1 MLDKTWDYHN
11 IWLLE
16 SIQLHWW
23 WEIYPSHSESRPH
36 FKDPET
42 GAHTN
47 TIERTWCAVKDS
59 LPKSGTQKY
68 IYQSYFLEYILRK
81 RYFAECGNKFGVFID
96 WIRRGYLLRPWP
108 RSEAV
113 PRPLN
118 SLCRDQCGD
127 SAGSI
132 HPESRPA
139 EQQALCLEHN
149 SSLNEFHLQGRLYI
163 LILVLCFHA
172 CYGDVFRWP
181 VFVGA
186 CFDMWIWIFMRS
198 RSNLTHEINE
208 FATSRFPHARHRPG
222 KWRSFFDEAVD
233 KPVRNRINC
242 WIQLC

>member
-1 MLDKTWDYHN
+1 MLDKTWDYHH

-81 RYFAECGNKFGVFID
+81 RYFAECGKKFGVFID
-96 WIRRGYLLRPWP
+96 WIRHGYLLRPWP

-149 SSLNEFHLQGRLYI
+149 LSLNEFHLQGRLYI

-181 VFVGA
+181 VFVDR
-186 CFDMWIWIFMRS
+186 CLFWYVNMNIHEVTKQFDTWDQRICDIRVSARASQAGKKAQFLWRGS
-198 RSNLTHEINE
+198 RQ
-208 FATSRFPHARHRPG
+208 AG
-222 KWRSFFDEAVD
+222 KKSD
-233 KPVRNRINC
+233 
-242 WIQLC
+242 